1 MRRHALTVALAAALI
16 IAGICGAASAG
27 DKEKK
32 GPKFDGKRGGPRMQM
47 MEGMSGGMGMG
58 APGAMDIEFGL
69 WRADKLSD
77 AVDEAMGLEIYG
89 ALNLDAKQKAQ
100 LKEQIEKVKKIRE
113 KAKSLLNEYEGKLLP
128 LVNDAK
134 SEIKA
139 TGMESDKTR
148 GEMDKLVRA
157 YRDAVKPLREESFDA
172 MKKIHDVFK
181 KEQIDKLWRIKPLWA
196 KVSPDANE
204 MEVHPVA
211 LAFLDRL
218 RIMPGSKLDQIKGK
232 IKDRMEKPGFP
243 LTKKQSDDFFAM
255 VDKIRALSSDEYES
269 QRETLASG
277 LDPAIVLLVNKR
289 HHGAGGGMGPD
300 KISKSDGDEG
310 PDKDDEAD
318 PPPFVKHMAMKH
330 FLHVITGDYFYSL
343 IK

>member
-1 MRRHALTVALAAALI
+1 MKRHTFTFALAAMLI
-16 IAGICGAASAG
+16 VTGICGAASAG
-27 DKEKK
+27 DKGKK
-32 GPKFDGKRGGPRMQM
+32 GDKFDGKRGGPRMHM
-47 MEGMSGGMGMG
+47 TEGMGGGMGMG

-69 WRADKLSD
+69 WRAEKLAD
-77 AVDEAMGLEIYG
+77 AADEAMGLEIYG

-113 KAKSLLNEYEGKLLP
+113 KAKSLLNEYEGRLLP
-128 LVNDAK
+128 LVNNAK
-134 SEIKA
+134 NEIKT

-157 YRDAVKPLREESFDA
+157 YRDAVKPLREESFET

-181 KEQIDKLWRIKPLWA
+181 KEQLEKLWRIKPLWA

-204 MEVHPVA
+204 ADVHPVA

-218 RIMPGSKLDQIKGK
+218 RIMPDSKLGHIKGK
-232 IKDRMEKPGFP
+232 INERMEKPGFP

-269 QRETLASG
+269 QRETLALG

-289 HHGAGGGMGPD
+289 HHSAGGGMAAD

-310 PDKDDEAD
+310 PDKNEEAG
-318 PPPFVKHMAMKH
+318 PPPFVRRMLMKH